1 MLPLP
6 QCAVRALAYAPFR
19 NLARVKFPN
28 YHSLPRTPLTG
39 VSPITNYSTFSIQR
53 TSLSR
58 LGGITL
64 PFRRNLCFNHD
75 NKMSSPG
82 TGAINPGKSADEFRL
97 PTNVRPTHYDL
108 TFKTDL
114 EALTFQGYGIISLD
128 VNEDTDEIQFNASG
142 LNIEKASIQSE
153 ALKTEQTQE
162 STESIN
168 DKDNERVKVKF
179 ATALPK
185 GSKAKLHISWDG
197 KLTDGMTVSEKP
209 FVADGKED
217 DGKAVGKLKLA
228 KTFSLKG
235 ESGSADGKGW
245 KITRFEKTPLMSTYL
260 VAFANGPFEY
270 LESSYTSPLSGRK
283 VPLRIYATSNVI
295 HQAQFSLDVKAKVMP
310 IYEQTFELEYPLPK
324 LDTLVAHDFD
334 AGAMENW
341 GLITGRTSAF
351 LLDPKKADLAA
362 KKRVA
367 TVTSH
372 ECAHLWFGDVVTMA
386 WWDNLWLN
394 EGFATLMGEV
404 IIIDKVFPEWKVN
417 TEFINYHLNRA
428 LDLDAVRSSH
438 PIEVPVPDANQI
450 NQIFDAL
457 SYSKAGSVLRML
469 AAFVGEETFLKG
481 VSIYLKKHLYGN
493 TVAKDLWDG
502 IGEASGRDIPA
513 MLDNW
518 IMKIGFPVVTVKE
531 TPEGISVRQDRFLS
545 TGDPS
550 EEENQ
555 TIWQIPLN
563 ILTTDGS
570 GKPSVDRTV
579 VLKDREMN
587 ISLDTTRTFKLNA
600 GTNGVYRVAYTPE
613 RLRKL
618 GEEAARE
625 GSVLSTQDRMGL
637 VSDALILAKAGISS
651 TSSGLELIK
660 NLRGEKENLVWS
672 SISTELA
679 GLNKIFWEQPQEVR
693 DNFDA
698 FRRYLFKPIVDR
710 LGYEYSETDSPDT
723 VELRTLA
730 ITVAAAANDKD
741 VVSELQSRFKHFQ
754 ETGDDS
760 KIPAD
765 LLKVTYST
773 AVRKGGRAEY
783 ETVKKVYKNPP
794 TPSAKIGAMLAMA
807 ATKDKELIE
816 EMLQFILSDVQIQD
830 TMYYFSGASAN
841 RAARRRIG
849 EFFEENYDKICKMF
863 EGNFSLSYIVKFSFN
878 GLTTEKDAEDVKKF
892 FEVMISLSQF
902 SDNFH
907 INPLNPRAKILP
919 SIILLWLSHLMLFT
933 PMPNGWNARG
943 RMLLNGWLTG
953 EKIMIRHKVPHVP
966 DCTVYN
972 RHVANTAKLS

>member
-1 MLPLP
+1 
-6 QCAVRALAYAPFR
+6 
-19 NLARVKFPN
+19 
-28 YHSLPRTPLTG
+28 
-39 VSPITNYSTFSIQR
+39 
-53 TSLSR
+53 
-58 LGGITL
+58 
-64 PFRRNLCFNHD
+64 
-75 NKMSSPG
+75 MSSPG
-82 TGAINPGKSADEFRL
+82 TGAVNPGKSADEFRL

-142 LNIEKASIQSE
+142 LNIDKASIQSE

-197 KLTDGMTVSEKP
+197 KLTDGMTGYYYSCTEIDGKKSYYSLTQFEPTAARRAFPSWDEPAIKAEFTISMVSRADTVNLSNMPVVSEKP

-579 VLKDREMN
+579 VLKDRETN

-892 FEVMISLSQF
+892 FEGKDTSKYNLALAQSLDAIHANAKWLERSREDVTQWLANWRK
-902 SDNFH
+902 DNDK
-907 INPLNPRAKILP
+907 A
-919 SIILLWLSHLMLFT
+919 
-933 PMPNGWNARG
+933 
-943 RMLLNGWLTG
+943 
-953 EKIMIRHKVPHVP
+953 
-966 DCTVYN
+966 
-972 RHVANTAKLS
+972 